1 MSTYDE
7 RGTGPVE
14 TPGERAASEGM
25 PPPER
30 GAAAYEGTRSA
41 QQPTA
46 PPPTTTSGAAGTEP
60 GATEP
65 RATEP
70 GATEPGVYAGLPG
83 TSTDYPAGAP
93 GHSAPPTGNAPAGN
107 APTGNIPTGTPG
119 RAGHTDPTPTEALLP
134 ADARDKLRQRLD
146 HAVNGFV
153 DRPGE
158 SVQEAD
164 AVYEELSA
172 LLPEALAA
180 RRRALRTSW
189 EQGRTDTEQLRVAL
203 RHYRE
208 TAQRLLD
215 F

>member
-14 TPGERAASEGM
+14 TPEERAASEGM

-30 GAAAYEGTRSA
+30 GAAAYEGDRSA
-41 QQPTA
+41 QQPAA
-46 PPPTTTSGAAGTEP
+46 PPPTATSGATGS
-60 GATEP
+60 G
-65 RATEP
+65 
-70 GATEPGVYAGLPG
+70 PGVYAGLPG
-83 TSTDYPAGAP
+83 TETDYPAGTP
-93 GHSAPPTGNAPAGN
+93 GGPGTAGD
-107 APTGNIPTGTPG
+107 PGTPASSTPGSSTHGEGFG
-119 RAGHTDPTPTEALLP
+119 RTGSAEPLLP
-134 ADARDKLRQRLD
+134 SDAREKLRQRLD

-153 DRPGE
+153 DRPRE
-158 SVQEAD
+158 AVQEAD
-164 AVYEELSA
+164 GIYEELAA

-180 RRRALRTSW
+180 RRRALHSSW
-189 EQGRTDTEQLRVAL
+189 EQGNADTEQLRVAL

>member
-1 MSTYDE
+1 MSSYDE
-7 RGTGPVE
+7 RGTGRPVE

-30 GAAAYEGTRSA
+30 GAAAYEGDRSAQQPTA

-46 PPPTTTSGAAGTEP
+46 PPPTATQ
-60 GATEP
+60 GATES
-65 RATEP
+65 
-70 GATEPGVYAGLPG
+70 EPGVYAGLPG
-83 TSTDYPAGAP
+83 TGTDYPAGTP
-93 GHSAPPTGNAPAGN
+93 GGSGATGTPASST
-107 APTGNIPTGTPG
+107 PSETPG
-119 RAGHTDPTPTEALLP
+119 RAGSPEPLLP
-134 ADARDKLRQRLD
+134 SDAREKLRQRLD

-153 DRPGE
+153 DRPRE
-158 SVQEAD
+158 AVQEAD
-164 AVYEELSA
+164 GIYEELAA

-180 RRRALRTSW
+180 RRRALHTSW
-189 EQGRTDTEQLRVAL
+189 EQGGTDTEQLRVAL

>member
-1 MSTYDE
+1 MSTFDE

-14 TPGERAASEGM
+14 KPGERAASEGM

-30 GAAAYEGTRSA
+30 GAAAYEGDRGA

-46 PPPTTTSGAAGTEP
+46 PPPTTTSGATESV
-60 GATEP
+60 
-65 RATEP
+65 
-70 GATEPGVYAGLPG
+70 PGVYAGLPG
-83 TSTDYPAGAP
+83 TETDYPAGTPGAP
-93 GHSAPPTGNAPAGN
+93 GGPSATTPAE
-107 APTGNIPTGTPG
+107 ASG
-119 RAGHTDPTPTEALLP
+119 RAGASEPLLP
-134 ADARDKLRQRLD
+134 SDARDKLRQRLD

-153 DRPGE
+153 DRPRE
-158 SVQEAD
+158 AVQEAD
-164 AVYEELSA
+164 GIYEELSA

-180 RRRALRTSW
+180 RRRALHTTW
-189 EQGRTDTEQLRVAL
+189 EQGNADTEQLRVAL

>member
-30 GAAAYEGTRSA
+30 GAAAYEGDRSA

-46 PPPTTTSGAAGTEP
+46 PPPTTTSGATESV
-60 GATEP
+60 
-65 RATEP
+65 
-70 GATEPGVYAGLPG
+70 PGVYAGLPG
-83 TSTDYPAGAP
+83 TETDYPAGTP
-93 GHSAPPTGNAPAGN
+93 GGP
-107 APTGNIPTGTPG
+107 GTPG
-119 RAGHTDPTPTEALLP
+119 TPASSAPGSSTQGSSTHGESFGRGAGAPEPLLP
-134 ADARDKLRQRLD
+134 SDAREKLRQRLD

-153 DRPGE
+153 DRPRE
-158 SVQEAD
+158 AVQEAD
-164 AVYEELSA
+164 GIYEELAA

-180 RRRALRTSW
+180 RRRSLHSSW
-189 EQGRTDTEQLRVAL
+189 EQGNTDTEQLRVAL

>member
-1 MSTYDE
+1 MSTFEE
-7 RGTGPVE
+7 RDPGPVE
-14 TPGERAASEGM
+14 TPRERASSEGM

-41 QQPTA
+41 QQPAA
-46 PPPTTTSGAAGTEP
+46 PPPTTTSGAADST
-60 GATEP
+60 
-65 RATEP
+65 
-70 GATEPGVYAGLPG
+70 PGVYAGLPG
-83 TSTDYPAGAP
+83 TETDYPAGT
-93 GHSAPPTGNAPAGN
+93 SDPTGAPA
-107 APTGNIPTGTPG
+107 PTETS
-119 RAGHTDPTPTEALLP
+119 GHTGSVEPLLP
-134 ADARDKLRQRLD
+134 AEARDKLSQRLD

-153 DRPGE
+153 DRPRE
-158 SVQEAD
+158 AVQEAD
-164 AVYEELSA
+164 GLYEELAA

-189 EQGRTDTEQLRVAL
+189 EQGNADTEQLRVAL

>member
-1 MSTYDE
+1 MSTFEE
-7 RGTGPVE
+7 RDPGPVE
-14 TPGERAASEGM
+14 TPRERAASEGM

-46 PPPTTTSGAAGTEP
+46 PPPATTSGAADTTP
-60 GATEP
+60 GA
-65 RATEP
+65 
-70 GATEPGVYAGLPG
+70 YAGLPG
-83 TSTDYPAGAP
+83 TDTDYPAG
-93 GHSAPPTGNAPAGN
+93 SADRTGE
-107 APTGNIPTGTPG
+107 
-119 RAGHTDPTPTEALLP
+119 PTPSETSGSGHMGQAEPLLP
-134 ADARDKLRQRLD
+134 AEARDKLSQRLD

-153 DRPGE
+153 DRPRE
-158 SVQEAD
+158 AVQEAD
-164 AVYEELSA
+164 SLYEELAA

-189 EQGRTDTEQLRVAL
+189 EQGNADTEQLRVAL

>member
-14 TPGERAASEGM
+14 TPQERAASEGM

-30 GAAAYEGTRSA
+30 GAAAYEGDRSA
-41 QQPTA
+41 QQPAA
-46 PPPTTTSGAAGTEP
+46 PPPTATSGATESV
-60 GATEP
+60 
-65 RATEP
+65 
-70 GATEPGVYAGLPG
+70 PGVYAGLPG
-83 TSTDYPAGAP
+83 TETDYPAGT
-93 GHSAPPTGNAPAGN
+93 TGGP
-107 APTGNIPTGTPG
+107 GTPG
-119 RAGHTDPTPTEALLP
+119 SPASSAPASSTHGEGFGRGAGAPEPLLP
-134 ADARDKLRQRLD
+134 SDAREKLRQRLD

-153 DRPGE
+153 DRPRE
-158 SVQEAD
+158 AVQEAD
-164 AVYEELSA
+164 GIYEELAA

-180 RRRALRTSW
+180 RRRSLHTSW
-189 EQGRTDTEQLRVAL
+189 EQGNADTEQLRVAL